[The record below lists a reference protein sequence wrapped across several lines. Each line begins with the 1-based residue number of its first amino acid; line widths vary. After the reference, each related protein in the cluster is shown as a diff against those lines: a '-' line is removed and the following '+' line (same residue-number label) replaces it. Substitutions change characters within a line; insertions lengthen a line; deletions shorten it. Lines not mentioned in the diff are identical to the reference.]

1 MSDTRSS
8 VGWIFERLAKHHER
22 GGFSCGLE
30 ALDDYLKR
38 RAGQE
43 LRRGVTF
50 PYVLT
55 RGDDPKVLAYYTLSA
70 TSIALTDLPPAM
82 AKQLGYPAAPAAL
95 IGRLAVDQ
103 SVQGKGIEKLVLV
116 NALRR
121 LSASDAM
128 AIMLVVVDPKDD
140 AATRFYTRLGFSPLN
155 ENESENERRMYL
167 PFKTIK
173 QL

>member
-1 MSDTRSS
+1 MSD
-8 VGWIFERLAKHHER
+8 VWVFERLTKRHDRAA
-22 GGFSCGLE
+22 FSCGVE
-30 ALDDYLKR
+30 ALDHYLKR

-55 RGDDPKVLAYYTLSA
+55 RGDDPRVLAYYTLSA
-70 TSIALTDLPPAM
+70 TSVALTELPPDM

-103 SVQGKGIEKLVLV
+103 SLQGQGIGQLVLV

-121 LSASDAM
+121 LAASDAM
-128 AIMLVVVDPKDD
+128 AIMLVVVDPKDK
-140 AATRFYTRLGFSPLN
+140 AAARFYARFGFVPL
-155 ENESENERRMYL
+155 SQSDRRMYL
-167 PFKTIK
+167 PFKTIRA
-173 QL
+173 L